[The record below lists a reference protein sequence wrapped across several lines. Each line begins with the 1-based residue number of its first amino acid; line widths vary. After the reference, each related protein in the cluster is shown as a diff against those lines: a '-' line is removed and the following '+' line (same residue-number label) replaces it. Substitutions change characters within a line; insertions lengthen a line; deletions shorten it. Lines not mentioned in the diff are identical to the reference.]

1 MELNDMRHNIN
12 KLFGALL
19 VGIGTY
25 IFLRKEDSPKIDDKR
40 CPAATQDVL
49 LNTKNRNAAIKNPI
63 IGYGPANPTVENAEF
78 WNEFAQSF
86 EPEGSV
92 PTPEDIEAAKSML
105 CGNCVAFDISPR
117 MLDCLPPTD
126 EYDALAL
133 RSKAVLGYCWMHHFK
148 CASTRTCR
156 TWAAKGPISKDAVS
170 YEWQR
175 KSKV

>member
-1 MELNDMRHNIN
+1 MEKYVN
-12 KLFGALL
+12 KIFGFLL
-19 VGIGTY
+19 VGLGAY
-25 IFLRKEDSPKIDDKR
+25 VFLRKEDSEKVLEDKR

-86 EPEGSV
+86 EPKGST

-117 MLDCLPPTD
+117 MRDCLPPTD
-126 EYDALAL
+126 DYDALAL
-133 RSKAVLGYCWMHHFK
+133 RSNAILGYCWMHHFK
-148 CASTRTCR
+148 CASTRSCR
-156 TWAAKGPISKDAVS
+156 TWAAQGPIVEDAVS